1 MLAVLR
7 GIWYNDLI
15 MERELTADQENAKK
29 LITEWFL
36 NTDNRVFVLAGY
48 AGTGKTFLIN
58 HVVQDVLHLKAGSE
72 AVFVTPTGKAATVL
86 IKNGTVAGTVHSLIY
101 TRDEDDFDVDENGE
115 VVERETLSFTK
126 KEKIDEKIRL
136 IIVDE
141 ASMIGE
147 DVLRDLLS
155 FDVKCLFSGDNAQL
169 PPVNGTCGLL
179 EHPDYMLTE
188 IVRQASDNPIIQ
200 VATLAREGKS
210 IPYGN
215 YGDKV
220 CVVGKNFLSPA
231 ERKRIF

>member
-101 TRDEDDFDVDENGE
+101 TRDEDDFDVDENGRSGGKGNA
-115 VVERETLSFTK
+115 VVYEKGKDRRE
-126 KEKIDEKIRL
+126 
-136 IIVDE
+136 
-141 ASMIGE
+141 
-147 DVLRDLLS
+147 
-155 FDVKCLFSGDNAQL
+155 N
-169 PPVNGTCGLL
+169 P
-179 EHPDYMLTE
+179 PDYRGRS
-188 IVRQASDNPIIQ
+188 VHDRRGR
-200 VATLAREGKS
+200 LAGFVE
-210 IPYGN
+210 
-215 YGDKV
+215 
-220 CVVGKNFLSPA
+220 L
-231 ERKRIF
+231 

>member
-86 IKNGTVAGTVHSLIY
+86 IKT
-101 TRDEDDFDVDENGE
+101 
-115 VVERETLSFTK
+115 ERW
-126 KEKIDEKIRL
+126 RGRC
-136 IIVDE
+136 IV
-141 ASMIGE
+141 
-147 DVLRDLLS
+147 
-155 FDVKCLFSGDNAQL
+155 
-169 PPVNGTCGLL
+169 
-179 EHPDYMLTE
+179 
-188 IVRQASDNPIIQ
+188 
-200 VATLAREGKS
+200 
-210 IPYGN
+210 
-215 YGDKV
+215 
-220 CVVGKNFLSPA
+220 
-231 ERKRIF
+231 

>member
-1 MLAVLR
+1 MEKVL
-7 GIWYNDLI
+7 
-15 MERELTADQENAKK
+15 TPDQENAEK
-29 LITEWFL
+29 LIKEWFF
-36 NTDNRVFVLAGY
+36 NTDNLVFVLAGY
-48 AGTGKTFLIN
+48 AGTGKTFLIDRI
-58 HVVQDVLHLKAGSE
+58 VRESLHLKAGTE

-101 TRDEDDFDVDENGE
+101 TRNEDDLDVDENGE
-115 VVERETLSFTK
+115 IVERETLSFTK

-155 FDVKCLFSGDNAQL
+155 FGVKCLFSGDNAQL

-179 EHPDYMLTE
+179 KNPDYMLTE
-188 IVRQASDNPIIQ
+188 IVRQAEDNPIIRL
-200 VATLAREGKS
+200 ATLAREGKT

-215 YGDKV
+215 YDDKV
-220 CVVGKNFLSPA
+220 CVVGRNFLSAA